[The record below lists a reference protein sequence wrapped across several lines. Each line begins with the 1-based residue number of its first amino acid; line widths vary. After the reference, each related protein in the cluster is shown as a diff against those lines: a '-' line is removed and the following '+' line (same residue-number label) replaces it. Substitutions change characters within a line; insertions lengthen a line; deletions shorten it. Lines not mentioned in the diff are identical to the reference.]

1 MRIEEMIGSPVR
13 EDGDAEKAALR
24 DEGRKMVIDMMRKK
38 AGEGARGIYY
48 VMYHMDEW
56 GFKLDDWPEIRE
68 MIDAHKH
75 GIMVD
80 LLRQLS
86 MPGKDPEESVRFN
99 LRRMRRI
106 GVDWEELDTIEDS
119 LRSDDDAGLTERI
132 LRLAGV
138 SRP

>member
-1 MRIEEMIGSPVR
+1 MRIEEMIGRSVH
-13 EDGDAEKAALR
+13 EDDDAERDALR
-24 DEGRKMVIDMMRKK
+24 REGRKLIIDMMRKK
-38 AGEGARGIYY
+38 AEEGARGIYY
-48 VMYHMDEW
+48 VMYHMDNW

-99 LRRMRRI
+99 LQRMRRI

-119 LRSDDDAGLTERI
+119 LRSDDEAGLTERI
-132 LRLAGV
+132 LHLAGV
-138 SRP
+138 GRP